1 MLDIE
6 DLTALMHSWLIH
18 LAAQHKSPETIK
30 SYRKGVRQFLDW
42 SQRHGV
48 KPALDTDTVS
58 AFVADLLDD
67 GKAPSTARLRQLAVR
82 RFSAWLAD
90 EDEIDRDLLI
100 GVKPPKLDVKVV
112 DELDEDE
119 LRALI
124 KACSGKTLAC
134 KRDEAIVRLMSETGA
149 RAGEI
154 VNMHTGDVDVIRG
167 LAVIR
172 RGKGAKGR
180 HIPFGPATGAA
191 IDRYLR
197 ARRRHRHADGPRL
210 WLGEQSRG
218 FTYDALYKSLKT
230 RARAAGIDRFHP
242 HQLRHTWASRWLAA
256 GGSEQGA
263 MAVGGW
269 SRRDMLDRYTQATT
283 EKRAADEARRL
294 GLGDL

>member
-1 MLDIE
+1 MLDHD
-6 DLTALMHSWLIH
+6 DLAALMDSWFVH
-18 LAAQHKSPETIK
+18 LAAQRKSPQTITA
-30 SYRKGVRQFLDW
+30 YRKGVRQFLAWCHTED
-42 SQRHGV
+42 V
-48 KPALDTDTVS
+48 KPALDPATVA
-58 AFVADLLDD
+58 AFVAALLDD
-67 GKAPSTARLRQLAVR
+67 GKAPTTARLRQLAVR

-100 GVKPPKLDVKVV
+100 GVKPPKVDTKVV
-112 DELDEDE
+112 DDLDEDQ

-124 KACSGKTLAC
+124 KACAGKSLSC

-149 RAGEI
+149 RAGEV
-154 VNMHTGDVDVIRG
+154 VNMHTGDIDVIRG

-172 RGKGAKGR
+172 RGKGGAGR

-197 ARRRHRHADGPRL
+197 ARRKHRHAAGPRL

-218 FTYDALYKSLKT
+218 FSYDALYKSLKA
-230 RARAAGIDRFHP
+230 RARVAGIDDFHP

-269 SRRDMLDRYTQATT
+269 ARRDMLDRYTKATT
-283 EKRAADEARRL
+283 EKRAADESRRL